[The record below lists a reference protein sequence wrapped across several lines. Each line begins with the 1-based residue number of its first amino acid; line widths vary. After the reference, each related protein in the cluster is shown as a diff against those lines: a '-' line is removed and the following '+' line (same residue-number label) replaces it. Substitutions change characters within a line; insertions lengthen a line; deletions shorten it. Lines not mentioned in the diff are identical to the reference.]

1 MLICFRRPVECIKF
15 ALFVVV
21 VIVVLSLNFA
31 CMRKELVSAH
41 VATCMQVERRSLA
54 INLQEK
60 HGGVVNFLSVSS
72 ASADWG

>member
-31 CMRKELVSAH
+31 CMRKELVRAQCCHLYASGKAFFGNKSAGK
-41 VATCMQVERRSLA
+41 AWRCGE
-54 INLQEK
+54 
-60 HGGVVNFLSVSS
+60 FF
-72 ASADWG
+72 